1 MKPTKQDIF
10 DIVKQ
15 HTLAVLMDID
25 ADEVTMDTSLTDLGA
40 NSIDRVEVVM
50 YSMESL
56 GIDVPRTAFQGV
68 RDIRS
73 LVDLLHSYCQ

>member
-1 MKPTKQDIF
+1 MKTTKQDIF

-15 HTLAVLMDID
+15 NTLAVLVDID
-25 ADEVTMDTSLTDLGA
+25 ADAISIDTRLSDLGA

-50 YSMESL
+50 YSMEQL
-56 GIDVPRTAFQGV
+56 GIDVPRTALQGV

-73 LVDLLHSYCQ
+73 LVDLLHSHCA